1 MCVNKDNYKCL
12 CGCTL
17 TQATVIFGVVLIVG
31 GLSSLGGTGGV
42 GFMGFF
48 QILIGILMCV
58 VIAKPRSIPL
68 RKAIYWCYVIYCILL
83 FICLIVVV
91 IIILAVDSIV
101 ETSSECKSDRYC
113 TSASNTV
120 DDAARTFLLILV
132 IIWACIYVPITLVGL
147 QIVYYGWKEQ
157 IYKDGKRDDEKKEKK
172 EKKKEKEQQQ

>member
-31 GLSSLGGTGGV
+31 GLSSVGGTGGV

-48 QILIGILMCV
+48 QILIGVLMCV
-58 VIAKPRSIPL
+58 VIAKPKSIPL

-83 FICLIVVV
+83 LLCLIIVV
-91 IIILAVDSIV
+91 ILILAVDSIV
-101 ETSSECKSDRYC
+101 GTSDECKNDRFC
-113 TSASNTV
+113 NDASGTV

-132 IIWACIYVPITLVGL
+132 IIWAAIYVPITLIGL

-157 IYKDGKRDDEKKEKK
+157 EYKEDKRDDEKKEKK
-172 EKKKEKEQQQ
+172 EKKK